1 MLPLLQDLI
10 SIFNDSELELL
21 VCGLPE
27 IDTDDL
33 RANTEYTGYTP
44 SSAVV
49 QYFWE
54 VSRCPCSAH
63 HSQQLLVILGPV
75 SAICP
80 WPILPRG
87 AAMLHMCL
95 SPVGQSGQQLCWC
108 YGLPCLLTAW
118 FALERQRLSQHPAV
132 LCLNPGVIRVNKFSG
147 HVQVVRE
154 LDKEDLA
161 LLLQFVTGTSKVP
174 LDGFKALQVRC

>member
-1 MLPLLQDLI
+1 MPWLWLPVVPQQQLYVKVALYDGMLPILQDLI

-54 VSRCPCSAH
+54 VSHCPCSAH
-63 HSQQLLVILGPV
+63 YPHQPFWGLSVRFPHGLL
-75 SAICP
+75 
-80 WPILPRG
+80 
-87 AAMLHMCL
+87 CL
-95 SPVGQSGQQLCWC
+95 AGLQCYTCAVRQSGQQVLLMLWAPTMTMALWLPQLCT
-108 YGLPCLLTAW
+108 LLADSLIS
-118 FALERQRLSQHPAV
+118 A
-132 LCLNPGVIRVNKFSG
+132 
-147 HVQVVRE
+147 
-154 LDKEDLA
+154 
-161 LLLQFVTGTSKVP
+161 
-174 LDGFKALQVRC
+174 

>member
-1 MLPLLQDLI
+1 MYDNILPLLQDLI

-54 VSRCPCSAH
+54 VSHCPCSAH
-63 HSQQLLVILGPV
+63 YPQQLFRALSVQFAHGLFCLAG
-75 SAICP
+75 
-80 WPILPRG
+80 LQRYT
-87 AAMLHMCL
+87 CL
-95 SPVGQSGQQLCWC
+95 SPVRQSGQQVLLMPRAPTMTTAFWLPRLC
-108 YGLPCLLTAW
+108 
-118 FALERQRLSQHPAV
+118 
-132 LCLNPGVIRVNKFSG
+132 
-147 HVQVVRE
+147 
-154 LDKEDLA
+154 A
-161 LLLQFVTGTSKVP
+161 LLADSLVS
-174 LDGFKALQVRC
+174 A

>member
-1 MLPLLQDLI
+1 MHEAVHDGVLPLLQDLI

-54 VSRCPCSAH
+54 VSPRPCSGPQL
-63 HSQQLLVILGPV
+63 QQLLLTLAPV
-75 SAICP
+75 SAVCP
-80 WPILPRG
+80 QHIFTMQGCNVTDVLEPRQG
-87 AAMLHMCL
+87 NWTA
-95 SPVGQSGQQLCWC
+95 
-108 YGLPCLLTAW
+108 GLLVPM
-118 FALERQRLSQHPAV
+118 R
-132 LCLNPGVIRVNKFSG
+132 
-147 HVQVVRE
+147 
-154 LDKEDLA
+154 
-161 LLLQFVTGTSKVP
+161 LLQ
-174 LDGFKALQVRC
+174 

>member
-54 VSRCPCSAH
+54 VSHVPAPLIIPSSYFGACQCDLPMAYFALRACSATH
-63 HSQQLLVILGPV
+63 
-75 SAICP
+75 A
-80 WPILPRG
+80 
-87 AAMLHMCL
+87 
-95 SPVGQSGQQLCWC
+95 
-108 YGLPCLLTAW
+108 
-118 FALERQRLSQHPAV
+118 
-132 LCLNPGVIRVNKFSG
+132 
-147 HVQVVRE
+147 
-154 LDKEDLA
+154 
-161 LLLQFVTGTSKVP
+161 
-174 LDGFKALQVRC
+174 

>member
-10 SIFNDSELELL
+10 SIFNDSELELM

-63 HSQQLLVILGPV
+63 QSQQLQILGPV

-80 WPILPRG
+80 WPILPCG
-87 AAMLHMCL
+87 AAKLHMCS
-95 SPVGQSGQQLCWC
+95 SPVGQSGQQVCWC
-108 YGLPCLLTAW
+108 YGIL
-118 FALERQRLSQHPAV
+118 H
-132 LCLNPGVIRVNKFSG
+132 
-147 HVQVVRE
+147 
-154 LDKEDLA
+154 
-161 LLLQFVTGTSKVP
+161 
-174 LDGFKALQVRC
+174 